1 MSKTTPFDSTLESGI
16 AILYNDDPTMPMGLR
31 KELSII
37 QEALLKID
45 FQINDDDKCDFYTW
59 SLNELYNI
67 KGDFANPDFVPKKY
81 FKVLLK
87 EIKNAINWS
96 PHTDN

>member
-1 MSKTTPFDSTLESGI
+1 MNEP
-16 AILYNDDPTMPMGLR
+16 ILYNDDPLMPMGLR

-45 FQINDDDKCDFYTW
+45 FQINDDDKPEFYAYV
-59 SLNELYNI
+59 LNELYDT
-67 KGDFANPDFVPKKY
+67 KCEFANPDFVPKKY

-87 EIKNAINWS
+87 QIKSTINWT
-96 PHTDN
+96 PEFVQPL